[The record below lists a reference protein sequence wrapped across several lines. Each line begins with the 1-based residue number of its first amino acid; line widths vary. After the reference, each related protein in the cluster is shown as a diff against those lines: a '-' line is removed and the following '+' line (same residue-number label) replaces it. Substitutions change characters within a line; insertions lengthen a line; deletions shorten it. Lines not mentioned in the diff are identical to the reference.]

1 MKVEQIIQILN
12 EAYDEEYL
20 LKDLNRMCQHYGRHS
35 QKHSNITTN
44 ALLRRYPDFRYCGQM
59 YRILYITGEV
69 FIKFRSNKDV
79 INHIKTHNYDFNGK
93 HVYSFCK
100 SPTDLIDFKMYLID
114 DEYYAPKKLTDITVA
129 VYIKQFGDAL
139 DVSKALKVYEEKEIE
154 PYPRGLH
161 MAASVEEVIS
171 PLYNQTIKIIGYE
184 LNGIMDKYVG
194 EDGENGEAL
203 YNPAVSRFETFQF
216 KELIHVLDQQIKGVE
231 DHKVKRLPPTPHKTT
246 GSVIFQSMNDDFDER
261 VW

>member
-1 MKVEQIIQILN
+1 MI
-12 EAYDEEYL
+12 
-20 LKDLNRMCQHYGRHS
+20 
-35 QKHSNITTN
+35 
-44 ALLRRYPDFRYCGQM
+44 
-59 YRILYITGEV
+59 
-69 FIKFRSNKDV
+69 
-79 INHIKTHNYDFNGK
+79 
-93 HVYSFCK
+93 
-100 SPTDLIDFKMYLID
+100 
-114 DEYYAPKKLTDITVA
+114 LTDITVA